1 MNGTSLVITF
11 NEPLGAAGSLANSA
25 FTVKKNGS
33 ATALTYGATAP
44 VISGST
50 VTLTLATAS
59 SVTAS
64 DTNVLVTYTK
74 PGTGT
79 ANKLLDAFGNETG
92 TFAADQAV
100 TNLLSGTN
108 TPAAGT
114 PAVTAPNVFRVPAVL
129 GVDLSGITDTDGTT
143 GIADNATYKW
153 QRFAADGTT
162 LDTDSIGTGS
172 TYTLTDA
179 DATKT
184 LKVVV
189 SFTDDGGTSEG
200 PLTSAATAAITAAAS
215 CAAPTYVGG
224 ATQIWTGKVGVAKHN
239 DFYGYYDH
247 TTLNFGS
254 LGNTSF
260 SISSNNYSVDRVF
273 TQPGPSLA
281 LTMSANFTADEQK
294 TLALHIC
301 DQAFALSVAGAPS
314 GNTYPF
320 DTTGFPG
327 ADLDWSTHAE
337 RTIYLSQDTAAPT
350 FASATVNGTSLVI
363 TFNEPLGAAA
373 SLANSAFTVKKN
385 GSATALTYG
394 ATAPVISGSTVT
406 LTLATASSVTASDTN
421 VLVTYTKPG
430 TGTANKLVDAFGNET
445 GTFAA
450 DQVVTNLLSGTN
462 APPTVENM
470 IPDQSASADTA
481 FSYTFPDTTFADAD
495 NEALT
500 YSATKADGTAL
511 PTWLSFA
518 ATTRTFSGTPTAAET
533 VSVKVTASDGNGGS
547 VSDTFDITVS
557 AADTTPPTL
566 VSVVV
571 DETGQIIQLRFSE
584 NVDRTNLPPASAVTV
599 TADGNA
605 LTITGITVPPT
616 SAGLDRHRALVSPAI
631 QQGQAVVVTYTDP
644 TSGNDTNAFQDIA
657 GNDAA
662 TFTTG
667 LNSVP
672 AVTNGSTVAATNTAP
687 TVANIIPDQSAT
699 VSTSFSYAFPAN
711 TFADADLDT
720 LTYSATKADGTALPT
735 WLTFTAGTRTFSGTP
750 TAAETVSVK
759 VTASDGN
766 GGSVSD
772 TFDITVR
779 TAANTAPTAAN
790 ATVDTDQD
798 TSYTFTAADFNYSD
812 PDNNPLA
819 SVKIT
824 TIPAAGKGT
833 LALDGTNI
841 VSAVLPQT
849 VTAAEL
855 NTSKLKYNPP
865 ANENGTAYTSF
876 EFKVNDGTVDSA
888 GEYTITINVNPI
900 HTAPLVHPANT
911 LVSNINHASSGTY
924 TVRPHGD
931 LAIQLP
937 PPAPQESRYEDGWN
951 LNTIKIR
958 VSGVD
963 AGEQIYG
970 RLHPGKSAQNNPGSS
985 GPATG
990 VGSSSGNPF
999 RSVSV
1004 SPDGIATFSNPD
1016 PSGFNPKSQY
1026 FYFIVSVNSGEIEV
1040 GKTATADLDAGTPN
1054 DLNLGPTWHRADNSW
1069 SADSTA
1075 TDRIQILITGSVKP
1089 VDVISPEPPPVPSR
1103 PSAPNDGVSTYRL
1116 GSWRSVNL
1124 TGAEKFG
1131 DAIYKVRLQK
1141 DTNYRVEFRTA
1152 NSYASATA
1160 IDAGILVT
1168 NNLVDLEAV
1177 NSGAGSPFIVEVG
1190 EDGNPSTTLAKA
1202 ISWFRY
1208 NTSSLEQ
1215 GIWSNMLYQDF
1226 RTPDI
1231 LAAGGNADCD
1241 AELEAKLVQET
1252 DCVYQFDYPTYYYLN
1267 IGTGIG
1273 VPKGEYGTMQFR
1285 ISRTTDQTLGG
1296 MSRMSEDSEAS
1307 FSIPAH
1313 IEDPVSENGS
1323 AVDNK
1328 LSADGEIHFAGDVDW
1343 YIPEHSA
1350 TACSFSVAGRDL
1362 DGDSGTNDSASG
1374 LRMRA
1379 YDRNFGERAAPSN
1392 RGSFRSSLSGV
1403 LPSDGEKLL
1412 EVTGTRAGGYRII
1425 VTCEDLPAEGPTT
1438 DRLGNLIP
1446 HIQIGNSKR
1455 YFDDHRPYHGNLSE
1469 EVEQVDKYGHEVID
1483 LTSRTSGSVTATISY
1498 PGDGDDFRLTV
1509 TPGRRYSITLSSVAA
1524 TLSTPGH
1531 PDGNTV
1537 RLQRLDL
1544 SSRTQPYAVSC
1555 KREYRNVGTELN
1567 PDLVFLGLVPTARAR
1582 HVTEFDND
1590 ANVQNIKADLY
1601 EGETCLFIRVWE
1613 DIPAGSK
1620 GSVGGY
1626 RITVRDEGVPPHP
1639 ARADAHSPLMYDA
1652 EDLYLLGGS
1661 NPLGMSVFITGE
1673 TYTDGHGNSYP
1684 PSSSFGSIAGNGR
1697 IDSNDDIDLFRRR
1710 VSPGL
1715 YEVFIQSE
1723 AVRSRSYDEDKSH
1736 DEARLNSTRDRAHNN
1751 TLRAAFSVLEGSQG
1765 ADAGSAVDLT
1775 PGDDSSFDSLANPGT
1790 AICTTVRQESYVDEN
1805 TSERKT
1811 RPTYECK
1818 ATTIAT
1824 FEAEYSD
1831 YYYVTVFR
1839 EYDQPNL
1846 GTYRVNMRAV
1856 QAPSLSG
1863 LANASNAISRNAT
1876 VKATVRNPRETP
1888 VYAQYHKQGDTA
1900 WIDLDSKKTSEDK
1913 GDRLQQSLDVE
1924 FALVRPDPD
1933 TDYIFRASLT
1943 EDFSSGVRTLNIR
1956 TAADPAVSRVQE
1968 SNLTHN
1974 SADVTVSLT
1983 NGRVDDYVKIWHKKT
1998 SDPDSVTWVKYTILL
2013 SASNL
2018 NTAVFYIT
2026 ILQAS
2031 TSYDVRVVTSRSTID
2046 DALPDLYS
2054 SHTFS
2059 TQADPN

>member
-1 MNGTSLVITF
+1 MDWGYSTGFRVVGCTADTDARDNTSTTYTSTDKGVPIYWLNGAKVADEYEDFYDGDWDDEANDKNESGTDAHDTSAFQNSSLTGCDHDGTEASSQGNSRALGASRIRVARLNSSASGDGPISSSISNSTPPSSKPMYGLSAVFQVADATNTPAAGAPAITAPNVFRVPAVLGVDLSGITDTDGTTGIASNATYKWQRFAANGTTLDTDSIGTASTYTLTDADAGKTLKVVVSYTDNGGNSEGPLTSAATAAITAAASCAAPTLTGGAVFLGPARKVVVGEFNLGAHAYYGFNKADDAGSIDNASFTTADLNNYEILVAATRSREDWLLVLDAAFPANVQRTLALHFCDEDMGLGSVTPVLSTGNYYYTSDTLLQNWSSHTERTIYVSQDTAAPTFASATVNGTSLVITF

-59 SVTAS
+59 TVSAT

-74 PGTGT
+74 PT
-79 ANKLLDAFGNETG
+79 
-92 TFAADQAV
+92 
-100 TNLLSGTN
+100 
-108 TPAAGT
+108 
-114 PAVTAPNVFRVPAVL
+114 
-129 GVDLSGITDTDGTT
+129 
-143 GIADNATYKW
+143 
-153 QRFAADGTT
+153 
-162 LDTDSIGTGS
+162 
-172 TYTLTDA
+172 
-179 DATKT
+179 
-184 LKVVV
+184 
-189 SFTDDGGTSEG
+189 
-200 PLTSAATAAITAAAS
+200 
-215 CAAPTYVGG
+215 
-224 ATQIWTGKVGVAKHN
+224 
-239 DFYGYYDH
+239 
-247 TTLNFGS
+247 
-254 LGNTSF
+254 
-260 SISSNNYSVDRVF
+260 
-273 TQPGPSLA
+273 
-281 LTMSANFTADEQK
+281 
-294 TLALHIC
+294 
-301 DQAFALSVAGAPS
+301 
-314 GNTYPF
+314 
-320 DTTGFPG
+320 
-327 ADLDWSTHAE
+327 
-337 RTIYLSQDTAAPT
+337 
-350 FASATVNGTSLVI
+350 
-363 TFNEPLGAAA
+363 
-373 SLANSAFTVKKN
+373 
-385 GSATALTYG
+385 
-394 ATAPVISGSTVT
+394 
-406 LTLATASSVTASDTN
+406 
-421 VLVTYTKPG
+421 

-462 APPTVENM
+462 APPTV
-470 IPDQSASADTA
+470 
-481 FSYTFPDTTFADAD
+481 
-495 NEALT
+495 
-500 YSATKADGTAL
+500 
-511 PTWLSFA
+511 
-518 ATTRTFSGTPTAAET
+518 
-533 VSVKVTASDGNGGS
+533 
-547 VSDTFDITVS
+547 
-557 AADTTPPTL
+557 
-566 VSVVV
+566 
-571 DETGQIIQLRFSE
+571 
-584 NVDRTNLPPASAVTV
+584 
-599 TADGNA
+599 
-605 LTITGITVPPT
+605 
-616 SAGLDRHRALVSPAI
+616 
-631 QQGQAVVVTYTDP
+631 
-644 TSGNDTNAFQDIA
+644 
-657 GNDAA
+657 
-662 TFTTG
+662 
-667 LNSVP
+667 
-672 AVTNGSTVAATNTAP
+672 
-687 TVANIIPDQSAT
+687 ANIIPDQSAT

-711 TFADADLDT
+711 TFADADNDA

-735 WLTFTAGTRTFSGTP
+735 WLSFAATTRTFSGTP

-911 LVSNINHASSGTY
+911 LVSSINHASSGTY

-970 RLHPGKSAQNNPGSS
+970 RLHPGKSVQNNPGSS

-1124 TGAEKFG
+1124 TGADEFG

-1160 IDAGILVT
+1160 IDAGMLVT

-1177 NSGAGSPFIVEVG
+1177 TSGTGSPFIVEVG

-1241 AELEAKLVQET
+1241 AESEAQLVQET
-1252 DCVYQFDYPTYYYLN
+1252 DCVYQFDYPTDYYLN

-1273 VPKGEYGTMQFR
+1273 VPTGEYGTMQFR

-1307 FSIPAH
+1307 FSIPAR

-1362 DGDSGTNDSASG
+1362 DGDIGTNDSASG

-1446 HIQIGNSKR
+1446 HIQMGNSKR
-1455 YFDDHRPYHGNLSE
+1455 YFDDHRPYHENLSE
-1469 EVEQVDKYGHEVID
+1469 EVEPVDKYGHEVID
-1483 LTSRTSGSVTATISY
+1483 LTARTSGSVTATISY

-1555 KREYRNVGTELN
+1555 KREYRNEGTESN
-1567 PDLVFLGLVPTARAR
+1567 PDLVFLGHVPSSKGK
-1582 HVTEFDND
+1582 HVKEFDND
-1590 ANVQNIKADLY
+1590 ANVQNIKADLD
-1601 EGETCLFIRVWE
+1601 EGETCLFIRVGLLYQ
-1613 DIPAGSK
+1613 DVI
-1620 GSVGGY
+1620 GGY

-1652 EDLYLLGGS
+1652 EDLHLLRGDS
-1661 NPLGMSVFITGE
+1661 PGMHVFITGE

-1684 PSSSFGSIAGNGR
+1684 PSSSFGSIPATGR
-1697 IDSNDDIDLFRRR
+1697 MDSYDDTDLFRRR

-1723 AVRSRSYDEDKSH
+1723 AVRSRSYDEDKSN

-1805 TSERKT
+1805 TPERKT

-1839 EYDQPNL
+1839 QYDQPNL

-1856 QAPSLSG
+1856 QAPSLSR
-1863 LANASNAISRNAT
+1863 LANASDATSRV
-1876 VKATVRNPRETP
+1876 VKARATVRNPRKTP
-1888 VYAQYHKQGDTA
+1888 VHAQYRKQGETA
-1900 WIDLDSKKTSEDK
+1900 WIDLPGRKTSESFNDI
-1913 GDRLQQSLDVE
+1913 LQQSLGVE
-1924 FALVRPDPD
+1924 FTIPS
-1933 TDYIFRASLT
+1933 TDSGVVYNVRASLT

-1956 TAADPAVSRVQE
+1956 TAPDP
-1968 SNLTHN
+1968 
-1974 SADVTVSLT
+1974 
-1983 NGRVDDYVKIWHKKT
+1983 
-1998 SDPDSVTWVKYTILL
+1998 
-2013 SASNL
+2013 
-2018 NTAVFYIT
+2018 
-2026 ILQAS
+2026 
-2031 TSYDVRVVTSRSTID
+2031 
-2046 DALPDLYS
+2046 
-2054 SHTFS
+2054 
-2059 TQADPN
+2059 